1 MKLTE
6 EQLKQII
13 QESAVRVL
21 SEINKEYDDMKK
33 AQAYDKYLGQNMLK
47 RGWDIVTGKRPEKPN
62 PYTQNEPMKD
72 RAQRYVDAFNKE
84 KGLGNRID
92 YPYGESYHSAMTWSD
107 DPENRYEPVL
117 KQTSYDGSTVAQQ
130 RKAYDE
136 EGNEKEWGVEY
147 PYSEF
152 GYTGEYQGD
161 NDDIKK
167 HQEEFKKLRG
177 EVSGRLAQSKR
188 DREKKNES
196 VKLTPSEFSKFL
208 EESIKSVIN
217 EIGYHE
223 KQKQDVSD
231 DEHEA
236 WLQKKSASKKAY
248 YASQKKDDNG
258 GSKAI
263 DYYKYKHGDHPAIKE
278 SVEGGIDPLDILLN
292 SRVPFTNED
301 NANIEVLDDNGYS
314 WKLRVTVSV
323 PTEDNLDEWQFR
335 FVCRGFSKNETD
347 LECSIEGGAEI
358 EYCSPGSQEWNII
371 PAGGRFR
378 ITIENCFDYE
388 PLYS

>member
-62 PYTQNEPMKD
+62 PYTQNEPMND

-92 YPYGESYHSAMTWSD
+92 YPYGESYHSAMTWSN

-161 NDDIKK
+161 NDDIKR

-248 YASQKKDDNG
+248 YANQKKDDNG

-263 DYYKYKHGDHPAIKE
+263 DYYQYKHGDHPEMDK
-278 SVEGGIDPLDILLN
+278 
-292 SRVPFTNED
+292 
-301 NANIEVLDDNGYS
+301 
-314 WKLRVTVSV
+314 
-323 PTEDNLDEWQFR
+323 
-335 FVCRGFSKNETD
+335 
-347 LECSIEGGAEI
+347 
-358 EYCSPGSQEWNII
+358 
-371 PAGGRFR
+371 
-378 ITIENCFDYE
+378 
-388 PLYS
+388 